1 MSQLTALEYAQL
13 IKEIKG
19 EGNGKLQE
27 SECIEHQTTEKLH
40 E

>member
-19 EGNGKLQE
+19 EGNGKLSK
-27 SECIEHQTTEKLH
+27 SECSEHKTEKKLH
-40 E
+40 G